1 MVVRQCTAG
10 GIMRPKSLLLLS
22 LALGC
27 GLAASIGV
35 SQYLDSTNR
44 PVAQVETTP
53 IYVALHNINLGDPI
67 TAEMVT
73 LQEWPTK
80 NVPAGAKTSIADLEG
95 RRPRTTVVAGTPI
108 LEPQLL
114 AQNELVD
121 PTVGITPGYRLST
134 ISVDAE
140 KSAAGL
146 LSPGDRV
153 DVLLYVAAS
162 TREGIPSAITK
173 TILQNIRVYAVE
185 QAVQRTAEGDDS
197 KNIPKTV
204 SLLVLP
210 EQATKLAH
218 AQNLGELSLI
228 PRNPNDETATAYD
241 QTDTNTILGG
251 TGSKSTRIREQARG
265 SASGQ
270 NLLGSFMDMMK
281 NAQTQPVKENN
292 TPPFRMEIVEAEE
305 VSEMLFDPKTHTPL
319 SDQPTYSY
327 GARKSVSAQPT
338 SFSSGC
344 EANKDVSEE
353 PAKEKPFPIDLT
365 EH

>member
-1 MVVRQCTAG
+1 
-10 GIMRPKSLLLLS
+10 MRPKSLLLLS

-44 PVAQVETTP
+44 PVAQVETVP

-73 LQEWPTK
+73 LQEWPTD

-108 LEPQLL
+108 LEAQLL

-121 PTVGITPGYRLST
+121 PTVGITPGFRLST

-162 TREGIPSAITK
+162 TRDGILSSKTK
-173 TILQNIRVYAVE
+173 VILQNIRVYAVE
-185 QAVQRTAEGDDS
+185 QAIQRSAEGEDS

-228 PRNPNDETATAYD
+228 PRNPNDETSTAYGE
-241 QTDTNTILGG
+241 TDTSTLLGG
-251 TGSKSTRIREQARG
+251 MSSKNSRVREQNRG
-265 SASGQ
+265 SADQPNLFGSILKMMQSADLQSGR
-270 NLLGSFMDMMK
+270 
-281 NAQTQPVKENN
+281 NN

-305 VSEMLFDPKTHTPL
+305 VSEMLFDPETNSPL
-319 SDQPTYSY
+319 SDQPGYSY
-327 GARKSVSAQPT
+327 GSRNNVPAQPT
-338 SFSSGC
+338 SFSPSTGT
-344 EANKDVSEE
+344 NKDVTQQPTSEE
-353 PAKEKPFPIDLT
+353 PFPIDLT